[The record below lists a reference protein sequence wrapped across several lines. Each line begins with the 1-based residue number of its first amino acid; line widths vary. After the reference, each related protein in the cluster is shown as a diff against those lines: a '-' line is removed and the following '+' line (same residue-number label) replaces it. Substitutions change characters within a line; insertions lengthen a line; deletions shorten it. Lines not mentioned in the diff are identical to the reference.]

1 MHVYVCVYIYITYTY
16 IYMKL
21 LCLVTPIEMFNQQN
35 LDVETWCECPNQGL
49 ACIKHLQPI
58 FCDNL
63 LFVLFQNW

>member
-1 MHVYVCVYIYITYTY
+1 MYACICVCVYIYY

-35 LDVETWCECPNQGL
+35 LDVATWCECTNQRL

-58 FCDNL
+58 FCDSL
-63 LFVLFQNW
+63 LFVLF